1 MAHEY
6 SVQIHDWISEK
17 ISKVKQK
24 IKLAKEKNDV
34 KNINYYKGQLQE
46 LLDIR
51 QYLKDQI
58 DLETYQY
65 HQ

>member
-34 KNINYYKGQLQE
+34 KNKNYYKGQLQE